1 MRDVLLSPGVPTEE
15 KNSYTRIIGGLYA
28 LGTLILFIQA
38 VLTQRFNNFHI
49 FRSSWGHLI
58 HGLPLY
64 QLYPAEHGDLFLYHP
79 SFPVLFFPFALLPVH
94 LSLLLWMGLNTFA
107 LFYAVQ
113 QLPASARQRRL
124 ILLLVMLEVLNAI
137 QSSQVN
143 PLMTALMLLTVVNLE
158 KGLVRSAAL
167 FTCILFFIKGY
178 GAIVGIMFLFVDR
191 KPYYLKYCIIFGLTG
206 TLLPL
211 LFISPATLWQ
221 HYADWFALI
230 TDPVI
235 REDCSLFGMLHAF
248 NQDFSRMPTL
258 TDTWIFAVALGGLAT
273 AIVCTA
279 IAGTQRSRFLLL
291 GYLMIWVVIFNQ
303 AAESPTYVI
312 AVTGA
317 VFILTLYSHKSV
329 KMVLLVLLIFVTSL
343 CPTDLAPKFLND
355 LAVTYQLKAF
365 PLIIVLLYIQA
376 TLFFQSGEVKID

>member
-1 MRDVLLSPGVPTEE
+1 M
-15 KNSYTRIIGGLYA
+15 YA

-38 VLTQRFNNFHI
+38 VLTERFNNFYI
-49 FRSSWGHLI
+49 FRSSWGHLV
-58 HGLPLY
+58 HGMPLY

-79 SFPVLFFPFALLPVH
+79 SFPVLFFPFAVLPVH
-94 LSLLLWMGLNTFA
+94 FSLLLWMMLNTFA
-107 LFYAVQ
+107 VFYAVR
-113 QLPASARQRRL
+113 QLPATVKQQHA
-124 ILLLVMLEVLNAI
+124 ILLLIMLELLNAI

-143 PLMTALMLLTVVNLE
+143 PAMTAMMLLTLIHLQ
-158 KGLVRSAAL
+158 KGKVRTAAL
-167 FTCILFFIKGY
+167 FTCLLFFIKGY

-191 KPYYLKYCIIFGLTG
+191 KLEYLKYCIIFGLAG

-221 HYADWFALI
+221 HYQDWFALI

-248 NQDFSRMPTL
+248 AHDFSRMPTRA
-258 TDTWIFAVALGGLAT
+258 DSWIFLAALGGLITAAT
-273 AIVCTA
+273 CTA
-279 IAGTQRSRFLLL
+279 IARSERSRYLLL

-317 VFILTLYSHKSV
+317 VTVLTLYSHKSV
-329 KMVLLVLLIFVTSL
+329 KMVLLVLMIFVTSL
-343 CPTDLAPKFLND
+343 CPTDLVPKFLND
-355 LAVTYQLKAF
+355 LAVTYQLKAL
-365 PLIIVLLYIQA
+365 PLTIVLLYIQL

>member
-1 MRDVLLSPGVPTEE
+1 M
-15 KNSYTRIIGGLYA
+15 YT

-38 VLTQRFNNFHI
+38 VLTQRINNFHI
-49 FRSSWGHLI
+49 FRSSWGHLV

-64 QLYPAEHGDLFLYHP
+64 KFYPAEYGDLFLYHP
-79 SFPVLFFPFALLPVH
+79 SFPVLFFPFAVLPLQ
-94 LSLLLWMGLNTFA
+94 LSLLLWMLLNTFA
-107 LFYAVQ
+107 VFYAVR
-113 QLPASARQRRL
+113 QLPATPKQHNMILLL
-124 ILLLVMLEVLNAI
+124 ILLELLNAI

-143 PLMTALMLLTVVNLE
+143 PLMTALMLLTGINLQ
-158 KGLVRSAAL
+158 KGRVRSAAL

-191 KPYYLKYCIIFGLTG
+191 KLEYLKYCIIFGITG

-230 TDPVI
+230 TDPFI

-248 NQDFSRMPTL
+248 HHDFSREPTPA
-258 TDTWIFAVALGGLAT
+258 DTWIFAAAVGGLAT
-273 AIVCTA
+273 AAVCTA
-279 IAGTQRSRFLLL
+279 IARTERSRFLLL
-291 GYLMIWVVIFNQ
+291 AYLMIWVVIFNQ

-317 VFILTLYSHKSV
+317 VSILTLYSHKSV
-329 KMVLLVLLIFVTSL
+329 KLVLLVLLIFVTSL
-343 CPTDLAPKFLND
+343 CPTDLVPKFLND
-355 LAVTYQLKAF
+355 LAVTYQLKVF
-365 PLIIVLLYIQA
+365 PLTIVLSYIQVM
-376 TLFFQSGEVKID
+376 LFFQSGEVKID